1 MFALMREVH
10 STLYF
15 GKNWFQMQKFFKMLR
30 NHRYLVDF
38 LFDIF
43 LKVKNLGPNPATF
56 SVSFSLG
63 GGMQAEL

>member
-15 GKNWFQMQKFFKMLR
+15 GKSWFQMQKFFKMLR

-38 LFDIF
+38 LFDF
-43 LKVKNLGPNPATF
+43 FYRLKI
-56 SVSFSLG
+56 
-63 GGMQAEL
+63 